1 MEPRST
7 SGRRLG
13 FAAGGSVANN
23 FCWNRPRWIRS
34 WSWVASSMIN
44 DNSYPAEMLYPCCWV
59 CFHLFWRWNVWSD
72 VIQRSRCVWIF
83 GGSQKWQD
91 VGFKTVNKTAVNYRC
106 LWKNCRSVLMNSR
119 CNGIHMEDMANS
131 HGDDS
136 SDGLPSRKAAQGPRC
151 GQTRIV
157 ATHSWRH

>member
-7 SGRRLG
+7 SRRRLG

-44 DNSYPAEMLYPCCWV
+44 DNSYPAEMLYSCCCV

-91 VGFKTVNKTAVNYRC
+91 VGFKTVNKTAVNTDAFGKIAGQYWWTQGAMGYTWRI
-106 LWKNCRSVLMNSR
+106 WP
-119 CNGIHMEDMANS
+119 IHMGMIARMGSQVERRPKVPD
-131 HGDDS
+131 
-136 SDGLPSRKAAQGPRC
+136 AA
-151 GQTRIV
+151 
-157 ATHSWRH
+157 RHVS